1 MVPNFG
7 HLNISFM
14 GFLSYFYITY
24 IVKLVFSLIFL
35 LLLLTLLSLSLILS
49 NIHEITVDVLISFFS
64 NSH

>member
-7 HLNISFM
+7 HLKIGFM
-14 GFLSYFYITY
+14 GFLSNFYITY

-35 LLLLTLLSLSLILS
+35 LLLTLLSLSLILS
-49 NIHEITVDVLISFFS
+49 DIHEITIGVLISFFA